1 MWKEGLTVSA
11 VIWREPKME
20 TRKKQLHFMVNE
32 TEEELIR
39 HKMSKAG
46 ISNMAVYLRKM
57 AIDGYTIKLNLD
69 DMNEVVRLL
78 RIDSNNLNQY
88 AKKANETGGIYAEDI
103 ADIKKY
109 QEEMWEL
116 LKELLKRLSS
126 IQKRGERAWLQPEL
140 FQCISIRAKL

>member
-126 IQKRGERAWLQPEL
+126 I
-140 FQCISIRAKL
+140 

>member
-46 ISNMAVYLRKM
+46 ISNMAAYLRKM

-126 IQKRGERAWLQPEL
+126 I
-140 FQCISIRAKL
+140 